1 SFKDKVQVIRPLPG
15 REKPVAPLYP
25 WQHFNTVFQPMPM
38 RFAQRGAMRLP
49 ICPEGVDGRMVDMG
63 RFGHGTTYGLHQISP
78 IDWSKANCGTD
89 SRPSVTK
96 PPIYVTNPVRHANQ

>member
-1 SFKDKVQVIRPLPG
+1 EQVMSSRGEGGDAPPTICVPKYIRQHSFKDKVQVIRPLPG
-15 REKPVAPLYP
+15 REKPLAPLYP

-63 RFGHGTTYGLHQISP
+63 RFGHGTTYGLHQ
-78 IDWSKANCGTD
+78 N
-89 SRPSVTK
+89 
-96 PPIYVTNPVRHANQ
+96 